1 MSTVI
6 LYGSR
11 YGTSRRYAQ
20 ALAERTG
27 LPCYPADQAARAEG
41 CAELVYVGGL
51 YAGGVC
57 GLGRALRALAPDP
70 ARRYLIAT
78 VGLADPHDA
87 ENIRNIRTALQARL
101 PKPVL
106 DNARLFHLRG
116 GIDYS
121 RLNFAHRTMMRLLY
135 AAAKNQP
142 PEQQNA
148 ETRAMIETYGKAVD
162 FVDLAALGPIVQALA
177 GQGDGEKPQV

>member
-57 GLGRALRALAPDP
+57 GLGRALRALSPDP

-78 VGLADPHDA
+78 VGLADPGDA
-87 ENIRNIRTALQARL
+87 ANRARICASLQKQL
-101 PKPVL
+101 PPELV
-106 DNARLFHLRG
+106 DRAEIFHLRG

-121 RLNFAHRTMMRLLY
+121 RLSLRHRVMMAVLYRSLRRL
-135 AAAKNQP
+135 P
-142 PEQQNA
+142 PDRQTA
-148 ETRAMIETYGKAVD
+148 EDRALLASYGTRLD
-162 FVDLAALGPIVQALA
+162 FTDPAALDPIVEAIRR
-177 GQGDGEKPQV
+177 GEG

>member
-121 RLNFAHRTMMRLLY
+121 RLNFA
-135 AAAKNQP
+135 AAKNQP

-162 FVDLAALGPIVQALA
+162 FVDLATLEPIVQALA
-177 GQGDGEKPQV
+177 GQGSESSQD